1 MQNPTALRIAYV
13 TPLAFHARP
22 HGIYHHVPR
31 ALSRVPAVQ
40 LLPIGPFRR
49 SHDPRLY
56 MRYAWHNI
64 AGSRRYYRQR
74 DPIELRS
81 VARQIDRS
89 LDALDAHIAFSLSN
103 MYLGYLRPEHAT
115 AFWSDTTAA
124 LMEGFYNGY
133 SSRDTCSLSL
143 AHTHEFELR
152 ALERCRVA
160 FYASHWA
167 AESAVR
173 DYGVDPAKVRVVPRG
188 ASIKDPPTAEEA
200 AALTERRLGGA
211 CRLLLVGV
219 SWERKGADLAV
230 AVARYL
236 VERLHVRAE
245 LHVVGCKPPAGCALP
260 SYVNLHGYLDKGVP
274 AHAHALKRLFES
286 SCLFLMPSRAEC
298 QGIAFCEASGYALPS
313 IGPDVGGV
321 SDAVRDD
328 INGKLFPLTAFP
340 DAAAE
345 WIANLWGDPARYA
358 QLCLSSYHEYET
370 RLNWDAAAAMLVR
383 HMREAVG
390 VA

>member
-1 MQNPTALRIAYV
+1 MRKPTELHIAYV

-22 HGIYHHVPR
+22 HGLYHHVPR

-64 AGSRRYYRQR
+64 TGSRRYYRQR

-103 MYLGYLRPEHAT
+103 MYLGYLPPEHAT

-133 SSRDTCSLSL
+133 SPWDTCSLSL

-160 FYASHWA
+160 FYSSHWA

-173 DYGVDPAKVRVVPRG
+173 DYGADPAKVKVVPRG
-188 ASIKDPPTAEEA
+188 ANIEDPPAAKEA
-200 AALTERRLGGA
+200 AAFAEQRCDRRT
-211 CRLLLVGV
+211 RLLLVGV
-219 SWERKGADLAV
+219 DWARKGADLAIGV
-230 AVARYL
+230 I
-236 VERLHVRAE
+236 EE
-245 LHVVGCKPPAGCALP
+245 LMSLGVDAALDIVGCLPPTSAPLP
-260 SYVNLHGYLDKGVP
+260 DGVTVHGRLDKRVP
-274 AHAHALKRLFES
+274 AEAQKLRSLYAQARALL
-286 SCLFLMPSRAEC
+286 LPSRADCTPNVIGEANAFAVPVAASDIA
-298 QGIAFCEASGYALPS
+298 GIPEM
-313 IGPDVGGV
+313 VRTGV
-321 SDAVRDD
+321 
-328 INGKLFPLTAFP
+328 NGKVFPLATFP
-340 DAAAE
+340 AAA
-345 WIANLWGDPARYA
+345 ARWVAELASDHAQYA
-358 QLCLSSYHEYET
+358 RLCHSSYHEYET
-370 RLNWDAAAAMLVR
+370 RLNWDAATAMLVR
-383 HMREAVG
+383 HMREALG